1 MWPTEIQSIDFAGR
15 RKQFLRKTKGG
26 VAIFPAAPN
35 ALRNNDV
42 HHPYRQDS
50 NFFYLT
56 GFEEPNALC
65 LLSPESKTPFQMFVE
80 PRNKT
85 KELWEGKILGPE
97 GAKHRL
103 GADAAFPS
111 TPGQFFDE
119 ALIEALKEAETVYY
133 RVGVQPEMD
142 SRVFRLLATAC
153 QKLGRTGR
161 ALWPIVDPESILGEM
176 RLVKTAA
183 EQQRLQVAADI
194 TAEGHVAAMRTAKP
208 HMFEYE
214 LEAILHHAFRVHGAG
229 RAGYSS
235 IVASGPN
242 ACVLHYVQNDRRMSG
257 RDLLLIDAGAEFD
270 YYTADITRV
279 CPVGGTFSEPQR
291 EIYEAVLTAQ
301 KEGIRLARPGK
312 TVQAIHQTTV
322 EVLVEELK
330 RLKVLKGPTK
340 KLIESRTYST
350 FYPHGTG
357 HWLGMDVHDIGT
369 YYVERYQN
377 HRKLEPGHVLTI
389 EPGLYFSPDSPGPAR
404 YKGIG
409 VRIEDDV
416 LITANGC
423 KVLTVKAPKEIEE
436 IESLCSR

>member
-1 MWPTEIQSIDFAGR
+1 MWPTEMQTIDFASR
-15 RKQFLRKTKGG
+15 RRSFLKKIKGG
-26 VAIFPAAPN
+26 VAVFPSAPN
-35 ALRNNDV
+35 PIRNNDV

-50 NFFYLT
+50 SFFYLT
-56 GFEEPNALC
+56 GFEEPKAFC
-65 LLSPESKTPFQMFVE
+65 VLSPESKTPFQMFVE

-85 KELWEGKILGPE
+85 KELWEGKILGPD
-97 GAKHRL
+97 GAKARL

-111 TPGQFFDE
+111 DPNNFFD
-119 ALIEALKEAETVYY
+119 ASLIEALKEADTLYY

-142 SRVFRLLATAC
+142 QRIFRLLATAC
-153 QKLGRTGR
+153 RRLGRTGR
-161 ALWPIVDPESILGEM
+161 SLWPIVDPESILGEM

-183 EQQRLQVAADI
+183 EQQRLQIAADI
-194 TAEGHVAAMRTAKP
+194 TAEGHVNAMRMAKP

-229 RAGYSS
+229 RPGYSS

-242 ACVLHYVQNDRRMSG
+242 ACVLHYIQNDRRMSG

-279 CPVGGTFSEPQR
+279 SPVGGSFTEPQK
-291 EIYEAVLTAQ
+291 EVYEAVLTAQ
-301 KEGIRLARPGK
+301 KEGIRHARPGK
-312 TVQAIHQTTV
+312 TMQAVHQTTV

-330 RLKVLKGPTK
+330 RLKVLKGPAK
-340 KLIESRTYST
+340 RLIETKAYT
-350 FYPHGTG
+350 PFYPHGTG

-369 YYVERYQN
+369 YYVENYKN
-377 HRKLEPGHVLTI
+377 YRKFEPGHVLTI
-389 EPGLYFSPDSPGPAR
+389 EPGLYFSPDSPGPTR

-409 VRIEDDV
+409 VRIEDDI

-436 IESLCSR
+436 VESLCSR